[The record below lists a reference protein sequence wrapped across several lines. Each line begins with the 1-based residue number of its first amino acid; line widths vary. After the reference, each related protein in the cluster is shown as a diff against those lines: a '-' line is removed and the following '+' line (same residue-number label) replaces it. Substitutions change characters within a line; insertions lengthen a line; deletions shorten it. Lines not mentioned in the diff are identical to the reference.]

1 MTVIVKS
8 LCQHFRAFISADQMA
23 EFDKELGP
31 IMFDQ
36 MTSMVGSSGGICTDL
51 GYEVG
56 SENS

>member
-1 MTVIVKS
+1 
-8 LCQHFRAFISADQMA
+8 MA

-31 IMFDQ
+31 IMFDP

-51 GYEVG
+51 CYEVG

>member
-8 LCQHFRAFISADQMA
+8 LCHHFRAFISADQMA
-23 EFDKELGP
+23 EFDKELGT

-51 GYEVG
+51 CYEVG